1 MLVSAD
7 FEYSVAPLRGE
18 LLVHCYRMLGSVDDA
33 EDVLQETLVRAW
45 RAIDRFDERRASLR
59 TWLYRIATNACLTAL
74 ESRSRRP
81 LPTGLG
87 GPSDDP
93 DAALTATLEVP
104 WIQPF
109 PDARLGA
116 DPAAVAALS
125 GSLRLALI
133 AAMQMLPA
141 RQRAILILRDVLEW
155 PAAQVADALATTVA
169 AVNSGLQRARAT
181 LAQAGA
187 NEEQV
192 TEPKDPRRRAILDQ
206 YAAAFESADIQT
218 ITRLLTED
226 VVLEMPPVLHWY
238 SGRGHYGRL
247 LARVFSRNG
256 TDWRVLPVTANGQPA
271 LAGYAR
277 AHNGAYEAISLQVLT
292 VVEAGISHNVV
303 FTDTSLFPAFGLPPV
318 LAPTAITAPQRQ

>member
-125 GSLRLALI
+125 GSLRL
-133 AAMQMLPA
+133 
-141 RQRAILILRDVLEW
+141 
-155 PAAQVADALATTVA
+155 
-169 AVNSGLQRARAT
+169 
-181 LAQAGA
+181 
-187 NEEQV
+187 
-192 TEPKDPRRRAILDQ
+192 
-206 YAAAFESADIQT
+206 
-218 ITRLLTED
+218 
-226 VVLEMPPVLHWY
+226 
-238 SGRGHYGRL
+238 
-247 LARVFSRNG
+247 
-256 TDWRVLPVTANGQPA
+256 
-271 LAGYAR
+271 
-277 AHNGAYEAISLQVLT
+277 
-292 VVEAGISHNVV
+292 
-303 FTDTSLFPAFGLPPV
+303 
-318 LAPTAITAPQRQ
+318 